1 VQERTTIAH
10 VDAERGFSGGEVQVF
25 LLMEGLRR
33 AGWRNVLFAP
43 PGSAALAKAQELGL
57 ESVAVPMRSDLD
69 LPGALALRRGLERND
84 VDLVHLHTS
93 RATWLGGWAARWAGL
108 PALSTRRMD
117 RDVKPGLRTRLVY
130 ERLTRR
136 TVAISGGVAECL
148 RKGGVP
154 DERVRTIWSTVD
166 PAALVARRT
175 RADVRA
181 ELGVGAGE
189 VLVLAAGRLIP
200 RKGYDV
206 LLAALAKLG
215 GASERWKLAI
225 AGDGDEHARLEAQ
238 ARELGLAG
246 RVALLGRR
254 GDIADLLGA
263 CDVFAMPSRRE
274 GLGIAA
280 LEAMAVGRAVVASSV
295 GGLGQAVSHGES
307 GLIVPPED
315 VPALAQALERV
326 IGDVALRE
334 RLGAGGRARVES
346 QFHARSM
353 VAAYESLY
361 REILAEVAA

>member
-1 VQERTTIAH
+1 MQERTTIAH
-10 VDAERGFSGGEVQVF
+10 IDAERGFSGGEVQVF
-25 LLMEGLRR
+25 LLMEGLRE

-43 PGSAALAKAQELGL
+43 PGSAALARAERLGL

-69 LPGALALRRGLERND
+69 LPGALALRRGLERARI
-84 VDLVHLHTS
+84 DLVHLHTS

-166 PAALVARRT
+166 PAALVARRP
-175 RADVRA
+175 REQVRA
-181 ELGVGAGE
+181 ELGVAEGE

-206 LLAALAKLG
+206 LLAALAKLS
-215 GASERWKLAI
+215 GARERWRLAL
-225 AGDGDEHARLEAQ
+225 AGDGDERARLEAQ
-238 ARELGLAG
+238 ARELGLAE

-254 GDIADLLGA
+254 NDIADLLAA

-280 LEAMAVGRAVVASSV
+280 LEAMAAGRPVVASSV

-307 GLIVPPED
+307 GLIVAPED
-315 VPALAQALERV
+315 VAGLTQALGRLLA
-326 IGDVALRE
+326 DAALRE

-346 QFHARSM
+346 HFHARTM
-353 VAAYESLY
+353 VAAYEALY